1 MQCNLAKTMKI
12 SLLMSCLA
20 LFGCSNDSEVADK
33 IKASHGEPLNT
44 GDTYTKPRTIE
55 NFYDYVEFLTN
66 KAAQNGYSKIEYS
79 NMETK
84 KYSIHF

>member
-33 IKASHGEPLNT
+33 IKASHRELL
-44 GDTYTKPRTIE
+44 RI
-55 NFYDYVEFLTN
+55 FMIMWSF
-66 KAAQNGYSKIEYS
+66 SKIKQLK
-79 NMETK
+79 MAFQQK
-84 KYSIHF
+84 L